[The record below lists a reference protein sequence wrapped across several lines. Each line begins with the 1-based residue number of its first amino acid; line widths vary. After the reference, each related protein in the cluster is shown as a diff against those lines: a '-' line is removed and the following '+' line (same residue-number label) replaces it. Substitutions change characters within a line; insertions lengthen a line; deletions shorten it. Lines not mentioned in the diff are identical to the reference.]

1 MKIKYRTVRTVPK
14 LYLNIIEKGQID
26 MRNTN
31 IHNTFSWF
39 GMCTE
44 MKKVEQTRQLIMI

>member
-31 IHNTFSWF
+31 IDDHTFSWF

-44 MKKVEQTRQLIMI
+44 MKKVDGLN